1 VIALYMSRKEKTDFQ
16 DDRTRKIDEQIFFD
30 KRVVRNRKALISYD
44 APFLQYVVTDLEN
57 YAIGQLADLKGKKLL
72 VYGCGVNLKRA
83 VEFINQ
89 GAMVYMIDISPRS
102 IELVLKKVKDLSIG
116 DRVFPAV
123 MDCEDLKFTE
133 GEFDA
138 VYGRAILHHL
148 TLEKAMS
155 EIHRVLKEGGIGVF
169 IEPLG
174 INPLINLYRRLTPK
188 RRSPYER
195 PFISKDLKFV
205 ENLGFSNFKHQEF
218 TLFCNAGI
226 FLSRFLKVRKRA
238 AITYKNLRRLDEF
251 VLTRFPFLRKFCWNT
266 VLVMTK

>member
-1 VIALYMSRKEKTDFQ
+1 MNQIKRKEFQ
-16 DDRTRKIDEQIFFD
+16 NDTIRKIDEQTYFD
-30 KRVVRNRKALISYD
+30 KRVVRKGKALISYD
-44 APFLQYVVTDLEN
+44 APFLQYLVTDLEN
-57 YAIGQLADLKGKKLL
+57 YAISQLADLKDKKLL
-72 VYGCGVNLKRA
+72 IYGCGVNLKRA

-89 GAMVYMIDISPRS
+89 GAMVCMVDISPRS

-116 DRVFPAV
+116 DRVFSAV
-123 MDCEDLKFTE
+123 MDCEDLKFAE

-148 TLEKAMS
+148 SLEKAMS

-174 INPLINLYRRLTPK
+174 MNPLINLYRKLTPG
-188 RRSPYER
+188 RRSPYEK
-195 PFISKDLKFV
+195 PLNFLDLEFIKSV
-205 ENLGFSNFKHQEF
+205 GFSNFKHQEF

-238 AITYKNLRRLDEF
+238 AISYKNLRRLDEF
-251 VLTRFPFLRKFCWNT
+251 VLAKLPFLRQLCWNT